1 MSEPTP
7 INDNHAEMLDR
18 YKQHTQ
24 HCSSCRTAVK
34 NLERLQ
40 IGLLAYFVIIISGV
54 AVLPDH
60 WRLQLGLP
68 LVITAL
74 LGLGAYSWLKFSL
87 IPKFYFVDYIH
98 AEK

>member
-1 MSEPTP
+1 
-7 INDNHAEMLDR
+7 MLDI

-40 IGLLAYFVIIISGV
+40 IGLLAYFVIVISGV
-54 AVLPDH
+54 ALLPDH

-68 LVITAL
+68 LIITAL
-74 LGLGAYSWLKFSL
+74 LGVGISAWLKFL
-87 IPKFYFVDYIH
+87 FIPKFYFVDYIH